1 MSMFEFAGHQL
12 DLQQGRLRKGG
23 LDVRLRPKSLAL
35 LTYLLENS
43 GRVVT
48 KDELVSAIWPNV
60 AVTDGSL
67 SQCVTDIRRT
77 LGEGA
82 AQLIRTIPCRG
93 YALDEKL
100 VLRRETPLPPAAI
113 CSLGRPSIAVLPFT
127 VAVPGGR
134 HTWIADGIVEDI
146 ITALAKIPN
155 LFVTSKNLSF
165 AYRDK
170 VARLP
175 DVALALGVCYVL
187 GGSARV
193 SGHELRLTTELVDAR
208 TGGIIWAERFDR
220 HFGQVFAVQ
229 DEITTAVVERLK
241 TELLPE
247 SRAAATIENH
257 REFDLS
263 ARSGHAALLGR
274 QDG

>member
-23 LDVRLRPKSLAL
+23 QDVRLRPKSLAL

-48 KDELVSAIWPNV
+48 KDELVSAVWPNV

-82 AQLIRTIPCRG
+82 VKLIRTIPCRG

-100 VLRRETPLPPAAI
+100 MRRSEALLPSAAV
-113 CSLGRPSIAVLPFT
+113 SPSGRPSIAVLPFT

-155 LFVTSKNLSF
+155 LFVASKNLSF

-170 VARLP
+170 VGRLP
-175 DVALALGVCYVL
+175 DVALALGVAYVL
-187 GGSARV
+187 SGSARV
-193 SGHELRLTTELVDAR
+193 SGRELRLTTELVDAR
-208 TGGIIWAERFDR
+208 TGGIVWADRFDR
-220 HFGQVFAVQ
+220 HLGQIFEVQ

-241 TELLPE
+241 IELLPQG
-247 SRAAATIENH
+247 RGAAVVENQ
-257 REFDLS
+257 REFDLPGNH
-263 ARSGHAALLGR
+263 SGHPALWDR
-274 QDG
+274 

>member
-23 LDVRLRPKSLAL
+23 QDVRLRPKSLRL

-48 KDELVSAIWPNV
+48 KDELVSAVWPNV

-67 SQCVTDIRRT
+67 SQCMTDIRRT

-82 AQLIRTIPCRG
+82 AKLIRTIPCRG

-100 VLRRETPLPPAAI
+100 VLRSEAPPPPAAI
-113 CSLGRPSIAVLPFT
+113 GPSGRPSIAVLPFT

-155 LFVTSKNLSF
+155 LFVASKNLSF
-165 AYRDK
+165 SYRDK
-170 VARLP
+170 VDRLP
-175 DVALALGVCYVL
+175 DVALALGVHYVL
-187 GGSARV
+187 SGSARV

-220 HFGQVFAVQ
+220 HFGQIFAVQ

-241 TELLPE
+241 IELLQE
-247 SRAAATIENH
+247 SRPPAAIENH
-257 REFDLS
+257 REFDLLRNHS
-263 ARSGHAALLGR
+263 RHAALWDR
-274 QDG
+274 

>member
-12 DLQQGRLRKGG
+12 DVQQGRLRKGG
-23 LDVRLRPKSLAL
+23 QDVRLRPKSLAL

-48 KDELVSAIWPNV
+48 KDELVSAVWPNV

-82 AQLIRTIPCRG
+82 AKLIGTVPCRG

-100 VLRRETPLPPAAI
+100 VLRRDVPPPAATR
-113 CSLGRPSIAVLPFT
+113 SPGRPSIAVLPFT

-134 HTWIADGIVEDI
+134 HKWIADGIVEDI
-146 ITALAKIPN
+146 ITALAKIPS
-155 LFVTSKNLSF
+155 LFVASKNLSF
-165 AYRDK
+165 GYRDK
-170 VARLP
+170 ADRLP
-175 DVALALGVCYVL
+175 DVALALGVHYIL
-187 GGSARV
+187 SGSARV
-193 SGHELRLTTELVDAR
+193 SGHELRLTTELVDAQ

-220 HFGQVFAVQ
+220 HFGQIFAVQ
-229 DEITTAVVERLK
+229 DEITTAVVARLK
-241 TELLPE
+241 IELLPP
-247 SRAAATIENH
+247 SRGAAVIENQ
-257 REFDLS
+257 REFDVLGN
-263 ARSGHAALLGR
+263 RSGQAALWDR
-274 QDG
+274 

>member
-12 DLQQGRLRKGG
+12 DMQQGRLRKGG
-23 LDVRLRPKSLAL
+23 QDVRLRPKSLAL

-48 KDELVSAIWPNV
+48 KDELVSAVWPNV

-82 AQLIRTIPCRG
+82 AKLIRTVPCRG

-100 VLRRETPLPPAAI
+100 VRRSEALLAPAAFGP
-113 CSLGRPSIAVLPFT
+113 SGRLSIAVLPFT

-146 ITALAKIPN
+146 ITALAKIPA
-155 LFVTSKNLSF
+155 LFVTSKSLSF

-170 VARLP
+170 AGRLP
-175 DVALALGVCYVL
+175 DVVRALGVHYVL
-187 GGSARV
+187 SGSVRV
-193 SGHELRLTTELVDAR
+193 SGHELRLTTELVDAQ
-208 TGGIIWAERFDR
+208 TGGIVWADRFDR
-220 HFGQVFAVQ
+220 HFGQIFAVQ
-229 DEITTAVVERLK
+229 DEITAAVVERLK
-241 TELLPE
+241 SELLPQN
-247 SRAAATIENH
+247 RAAAVIENQ
-257 REFDLS
+257 REFDLPRNH
-263 ARSGHAALLGR
+263 ADQAALWDR
-274 QDG
+274 

>member
-23 LDVRLRPKSLAL
+23 QDVRLRPKSLAL

-48 KDELVSAIWPNV
+48 KDELVSAVWPNV

-82 AQLIRTIPCRG
+82 AKLIRTIPCRG

-100 VLRRETPLPPAAI
+100 VRRSEALLPSAAV
-113 CSLGRPSIAVLPFT
+113 SPSGRPSIAVLPFT

-155 LFVTSKNLSF
+155 LFVASKNLSF

-170 VARLP
+170 VDRLP
-175 DVALALGVCYVL
+175 DVALALGVAYVL
-187 GGSARV
+187 SGSARV
-193 SGHELRLTTELVDAR
+193 SGRELRLTTELVDAR
-208 TGGIIWAERFDR
+208 TGGIVWADRFDR
-220 HFGQVFAVQ
+220 HFGQIFEVQ
-229 DEITTAVVERLK
+229 DEITTAVVARLK
-241 TELLPE
+241 IELLPQ
-247 SRAAATIENH
+247 SRAAAVVENQ
-257 REFDLS
+257 REFDLPGNH
-263 ARSGHAALLGR
+263 SGHAALWDR
-274 QDG
+274 

>member
-23 LDVRLRPKSLAL
+23 QDVRLRPKSLAL

-48 KDELVSAIWPNV
+48 KDELVSAVWPNV

-82 AQLIRTIPCRG
+82 AKLIRTIPCRG

-100 VLRRETPLPPAAI
+100 VLRSEARPPPAAI
-113 CSLGRPSIAVLPFT
+113 GPSGRPSIAVLPFT

-134 HTWIADGIVEDI
+134 HMWIADGIVEDI

-155 LFVTSKNLSF
+155 LFVASKNLSF
-165 AYRDK
+165 SYRDK
-170 VARLP
+170 VDRLP
-175 DVALALGVCYVL
+175 DVALALGVHYVL
-187 GGSARV
+187 SGSARV

-220 HFGQVFAVQ
+220 HFGQIFAVQ

-241 TELLPE
+241 IELLRE
-247 SRAAATIENH
+247 SRLPAAIENH
-257 REFDLS
+257 REFDLLRNH
-263 ARSGHAALLGR
+263 ARHAALWDR
-274 QDG
+274 